1 MRLLEYWICRQCE
14 CMRLRHSIPCTI
26 AILLESGICKF
37 ARQYV
42 ENTGNE
48 LDRILMPNLQTPC
61 QLGGCGS
68 DKIVQAIKDHL
79 GITPGHTTEDGLFTF
94 VEVECLGACVNAPMV
109 QINDDFYED
118 LTPETTVALLKA
130 FQASAKHVETTAS
143 SSKVEGG
150 KGALTG
156 DDKNVKSGAEVGEGG
171 GRIYEVDGVKV
182 PSPGPMSGRKTCEN
196 LAGLTN
202 LTSEPWSTEV
212 FRKDL

>member
-1 MRLLEYWICRQCE
+1 MRVYEVATFYTMYNRDPVGKWHLQV
-14 CMRLRHSIPCTI
+14 CTTVGWK
-26 AILLESGICKF
+26 SMQ
-37 ARQYV
+37 RV
-42 ENTGNE
+42 EQVLIRG
-48 LDRILMPNLQTPC
+48 LQTPC

-68 DKIVQAIKDHL
+68 DKIVKAIKDHL

-109 QINDDFYED
+109 QINDDYYED

-130 FQASAKHVETTAS
+130 FQASAKHVETTSS

-156 DDKNVKSGAEVGEGG
+156 DDKNVKSGSGVGEDG

-196 LAGLTN
+196 IAGLTN